1 MVTEEK
7 SKIRSLLP
15 RAHRALSNPCFSA
28 QKCISV
34 REKSLFVSQVMAN
47 RRSNLKGLKV
57 EDILNEE
64 LRREMG
70 VEEDPAT
77 GKLRISQRFTQIN
90 EWEDIMHSVYELPI
104 ELEGYSKKIADL
116 ESLKEIVDRFSRQ
129 DFDNVKRSES
139 RKKQLRQFV
148 KTMNMYYN
156 VIFTKGS
163 EKTGYGVLIY
173 FPDLNKNAERSSG
186 IVLVERKLLSK
197 GNSSTRFE
205 RARFDDFLVE
215 VRPFIEIL
223 GDLYR
228 ETRKT

>member
-1 MVTEEK
+1 
-7 SKIRSLLP
+7 
-15 RAHRALSNPCFSA
+15 
-28 QKCISV
+28 
-34 REKSLFVSQVMAN
+34 MAN
-47 RRSNLKGLKV
+47 RRSSLKGLQV

-70 VEEDPAT
+70 VEEDPQT

-104 ELEGYSKKIADL
+104 ELEGYSKKISEL
-116 ESLKEIVDRFSRQ
+116 ESLKEIVDHFSKQ

-139 RKKQLRQFV
+139 RKKQLKQFV

-156 VIFTKGS
+156 VVFTKGS
-163 EKTGYGVLIY
+163 EKFGYGVLIY
-173 FPDLNKNAERSSG
+173 FPNLNKDAERSSG
-186 IVLVERKLLSK
+186 IVLVEKKSLK
-197 GNSSTRFE
+197 GGKSSTKFE
-205 RARFDDFLVE
+205 RARFDDFLIE

-228 ETRKT
+228 ETRKN